1 MPRKSSFLEE
11 RKGRKR
17 KGRGE
22 KRGGKGRGGKI
33 YIFILGIIIY

>member
-22 KRGGKGRGGKI
+22 KRGGKGRRGKI